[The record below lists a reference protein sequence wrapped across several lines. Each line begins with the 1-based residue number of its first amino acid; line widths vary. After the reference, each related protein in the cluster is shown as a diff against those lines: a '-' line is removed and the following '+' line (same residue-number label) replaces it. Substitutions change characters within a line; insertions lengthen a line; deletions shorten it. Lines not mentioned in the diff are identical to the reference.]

1 MIDTFKGRILI
12 DGIDIA
18 AVPLRTLR
26 QRLSIIPQD
35 AILFTGTIRYIH
47 DDDDDSGSSDRGGD
61 GGCGD
66 DDDGNGDCS
75 GGGSSVGGEWW

>member
-47 DDDDDSGSSDRGGD
+47 DDDSGSGDSGGD

-66 DDDGNGDCS
+66 DDDGNGDCG
-75 GGGSSVGGEWW
+75 GGGSSGGGEWW